1 MMKIALVTDSTA
13 DLTQQLIDHWKIFV
27 LPLKVS
33 FGDEQFLDSELTS
46 KEFYTR
52 LSSGSQLPTTSQPTP
67 EDFSSVYTKAL
78 ADHDE
83 IISIHISS
91 GLSGTLN
98 SAHIA
103 AKNFPGKVHLVDSH
117 SISLGIGQ
125 QVLEA
130 AEGLQEGLDVPA
142 VLARITKM
150 RENMETIF
158 TLDTLEYLHKGG
170 RIGVVKGMLGA
181 LLQIKPVIRVNEEG
195 VYVPAGIARSR
206 EKALKGIVTAMENA
220 AAGRTVKAL
229 AIAHGA
235 AKEAADKLQD
245 KLESVFNVQASLYT
259 QVGPVIG
266 VHTGPGTVGASI
278 VFA

>member
-1 MMKIALVTDSTA
+1 MKIALVTDSTA
-13 DLTQQLIDHWKIFV
+13 DLTQQLIDQWKIFV

-46 KEFYTR
+46 EEFYTR

-103 AKNFPGKVHLVDSH
+103 AKNYPGKVHLVDSH

-130 AEGLQEGLDVPA
+130 AEGLQEGLNVQA
-142 VLARITKM
+142 VLDRITKM

-206 EKALKGIVTAMENA
+206 EKALRGIVTALEKA